1 VIEPK
6 MEISLSKK
14 QTIPMEDFQ
23 SRLNDYNTY
32 YKGCLEQLR
41 QRKTNT
47 EEIVI
52 DGFINIYWGLRTA
65 IRLQVAD
72 DNDEHNVSIKPA
84 YNNIL
89 SKDLSVNLE
98 LPKNTRVKGAMEGL
112 DIQSGIWGRTRQRNL
127 ERRSKVKPKS
137 PPPDEGLSRINSV
150 VMRKKK
156 VSRYVA
162 HRGSI
167 NGHAFNHKTSVFTP
181 AFGSVTKVRI
191 TSRSNAND
199 VITKLMNKFKILNPP
214 TDFSLYVIKETQERR
229 ELSADEFP
237 LITRVLVGPNEQLGK
252 LYIIERKRHRDITSE
267 VAQYIKL
274 DINILQVFL
283 KKFNEEE
290 EKEVEQMRKRFEL
303 YKKMLQ
309 TEMQRTTEETT

>member
-1 VIEPK
+1 

-72 DNDEHNVSIKPA
+72 DNVKIRPQTVVGSERLNEPLDKPPDTEA
-84 YNNIL
+84 EADA
-89 SKDLSVNLE
+89 SNL
-98 LPKNTRVKGAMEGL
+98 NGAMEGL

-309 TEMQRTTEETT
+309 TEMQRTTEETTT